1 MFLSDNGS
9 IIYHMEEKMT
19 NYSFTILSLYRTDYT
34 TSVHTRA
41 MAKKLSVSHVTL
53 LPHLRRL
60 EKAEILL
67 SRRVGKN
74 KEYLLNPNNSL
85 TKRYLEIT
93 EELVAIDYLDKSFLI
108 KRISDQLS
116 TMNLIGSLLLFGSYT
131 KDYSTEA
138 SDIDIFHLGRLEQD
152 EQSQIKKFGKTYGKE
167 INIKTSSIENFHSGL
182 RTGDTL
188 IREIVENHIIL
199 QNPSPFVNLIWR
211 NYSER

>member
-60 EKAEILL
+60 EKAKILL

>member
-1 MFLSDNGS
+1 
-9 IIYHMEEKMT
+9 MEEKIT

-41 MAKKLSVSHVTL
+41 IAKKLSVSHVTL

-60 EKAEILL
+60 EKAKILL

-93 EELVAIDYLDKSFLI
+93 EELATIDYLDKNFLI

-116 TMNLIGSLLLFGSYT
+116 TMDLVGSLLLFGSYT

-152 EQSQIKKFGKTYGKE
+152 QQSQIKKFGKTYGTE
-167 INIKTSSIENFHSGL
+167 INIKTSSIENFHNGL

>member
-1 MFLSDNGS
+1 
-9 IIYHMEEKMT
+9 MEEKIT
-19 NYSFTILSLYRTDYT
+19 NYSFTILSLYRIDYT

-60 EKAEILL
+60 EKAKILL

-93 EELVAIDYLDKSFLI
+93 EELATIDYLDKNFLI

-116 TMNLIGSLLLFGSYT
+116 TMDLIGSLLLFGSYT

-152 EQSQIKKFGKTYGKE
+152 QQSQIKKFGKTYGKE

>member
-1 MFLSDNGS
+1 
-9 IIYHMEEKMT
+9 MT